1 MIKNIIFDIGN
12 VLLSF
17 SPIPYL
23 NQYYNPIF
31 SNRLSDIIF
40 KSDEWIELDKGT
52 ILIKDAI
59 ASLSKKHPY
68 YVVEINYILTHW
80 TDMLTPINENVELL
94 STLKEKGYNL
104 YLLSNFHIEAF
115 DTVTKQN
122 DFFSYFDGGVVSGHI
137 QMLKPDPS
145 IYKTLINKYNLKN
158 EECLFVD
165 DCLDNIIEA
174 RNQNI
179 QGIHLPVGTSLY
191 HQLKLHDLI

>member
-31 SNRLSDIIF
+31 SNHLSDMIF

-59 ASLSKKHPY
+59 ASLTKKYPNN
-68 YVVEINYILTHW
+68 VVEINYILTHW
-80 TDMLTPINENVELL
+80 TDMLTPINENVQLL

-122 DFFSYFDGGVVSGHI
+122 DFFSHFDGGVISGHI
-137 QMLKPDPS
+137 HMLKPNPS

-158 EECLFVD
+158 EECLFID
-165 DCLDNIIEA
+165 DCLENIIEA

-191 HQLKLHDLI
+191 HQLKMHDLI

>member
-1 MIKNIIFDIGN
+1 
-12 VLLSF
+12 
-17 SPIPYL
+17 
-23 NQYYNPIF
+23 
-31 SNRLSDIIF
+31 
-40 KSDEWIELDKGT
+40 
-52 ILIKDAI
+52 
-59 ASLSKKHPY
+59 
-68 YVVEINYILTHW
+68 
-80 TDMLTPINENVELL
+80 MLTPINENVELL

-145 IYKTLINKYNLKN
+145 IYKTLMNKYNLKN
-158 EECLFVD
+158 EECLFID